1 MKPAGA
7 SDGLVLHGND
17 DEKLRCLCWP
27 ENKVKAMSEPTTK
40 RGATTRDTLPD
51 AYELADQIAG
61 IRAELQ
67 SLASTVSRIANNQRG
82 LVQDKAMETANQVED
97 TIRQNPLSAM
107 LIALGLGFLFGVLV
121 TRR

>member
-1 MKPAGA
+1 
-7 SDGLVLHGND
+7 
-17 DEKLRCLCWP
+17 
-27 ENKVKAMSEPTTK
+27 MSETTTK
-40 RGATTRDTLPD
+40 RGATTRDTLLD
-51 AYELADQIAG
+51 AYELADQIAA

-67 SLASTVSRIANNQRG
+67 SLASTVGRIANNQRG

-107 LIALGLGFLFGVLV
+107 LIALGVGFLFGVLV

>member
-1 MKPAGA
+1 
-7 SDGLVLHGND
+7 
-17 DEKLRCLCWP
+17 
-27 ENKVKAMSEPTTK
+27 MSRTETTTK
-40 RGATTRDTLPD
+40 GGATTRDTLLD

-67 SLASTVSRIANNQRG
+67 SLASTVGRIANNQLG

-97 TIRQNPLSAM
+97 TIRQYPLSAM
-107 LIALGLGFLFGVLV
+107 LIALGLGFLFGVF